1 MRNITLI
8 STVHEEEGVC
18 NASTLHEILERARP
32 DVIFVEVAPSSFER
46 YLKEKSE
53 WNLETYAVNR
63 YLETHSA
70 AVEPVDLCD
79 APNDLIA
86 AYGRLHRE
94 VRARSP
100 EYSRLKYQ
108 DSQHIAQYGFAYL
121 NSRLPGGH
129 LKLPHLWPGQTPPP
143 PATRQS
149 DFIRLSRAW
158 QCARQPPLS
167 ASSCPRT

>member
-121 NSRLPGGH
+121 NSRGLGGCYAIVIDSGCR
-129 LKLPHLWPGQTPPP
+129 LITFTW
-143 PATRQS
+143 
-149 DFIRLSRAW
+149 IRGAVAFL
-158 QCARQPPLS
+158 
-167 ASSCPRT
+167 RT